1 MVIFLKI
8 EKIDEKTIRI
18 LLSAQDMEA
27 YHITYE
33 QMDYND
39 LATKRAILN
48 IIQQVRQKA
57 NIAVEFSKL
66 FVEAFPNDDGGCILY
81 VNVSDS
87 FTAAPVERKTT
98 SFDTPLVF
106 EFDSLNL
113 LTAACSRLW
122 IHDNH
127 LMIKTSLYLYE
138 KKYRLLLY
146 TYCRME
152 QKIIQQLQ
160 EYGHYIGKGAVVAAF
175 VKEHAKTILSE
186 HAVETIVRYLA

>member
-1 MVIFLKI
+1 MKI

-18 LLSAQDMEA
+18 LLSAKDMEE

-39 LATKRAILN
+39 AATKRAILN
-48 IIQQVRQKA
+48 IVQQIRQKS
-57 NIAVEFSKL
+57 NIGIETGKL
-66 FVEAFPNDDGGCILY
+66 FVEAFPNEDGGCILY
-81 VNVSDS
+81 VNVID
-87 FTAAPVERKTT
+87 PVTEEKFPCRERS

-106 EFDSLNL
+106 EFDSIDF

-122 IHDNH
+122 VHDSH
-127 LMIKTSLYLYE
+127 LIIKTSLYLYE

-152 QKIIQQLQ
+152 QKIIRLLQ
-160 EYGHYIGKGAVVAAF
+160 EYGHYLGKGAVLSAF
-175 VKEHAKTILSE
+175 VKEHAKPILTDR
-186 HAVETIVRYLA
+186 AVETVIEYLA